1 MKTLRFL
8 SFAALAV
15 LLSSCVEMT
24 SVDNTDEQTN
34 TIAAVME
41 GIQTKTS
48 TTDEGRFSWSESD
61 NIWLETTAGDVIGTL
76 ATGDGTPNA
85 TFNFGAFMG
94 ELTGRSVYPYNT
106 GHSVEDDVL
115 NVVLPASY
123 NLGSNLE
130 NTNAPMYG
138 VNVNGTLKFNH
149 LAGVMRFAFKNV
161 PAGVDKFTITVDKK
175 INGLFEADLTADYP
189 VLQTESTNVVEERT
203 VTINFNAIANTSD
216 IKLFIPLPLGT
227 YESLELALYK
237 GEEAIWNYSKA
248 VTNTVNR
255 KSLKLMPAV
264 SMGGSIG
271 GEIEGGDTPET
282 PDETLYINLLD
293 KYNGDV
299 ITHYETQEY
308 KASYNGYIGEA
319 IYVNT
324 NVTEFIYEKPDWV
337 SEVKLESYNGFE
349 ESYQWFTIAI
359 TANTNSEAR
368 QGTIKIIAKD
378 NPDVYATII
387 IKQKGGEAYYL
398 EGRYSLDVDAGAK
411 ETMGLV
417 AGELNTNV
425 TEFDIEKPEWIK
437 DVYIDVNNTWSVA
450 VWCYENTSTSPR
462 SGQIKISAKNNPELY
477 VIVNVSQYG
486 ADYYLKGNQ
495 YRLQVEG
502 ASATGKDNY
511 TAGELNTNVTEFNIE
526 KPDWV
531 KNVYIDVNNTWT
543 VVVWFNENTSTSPR
557 SGEIKI
563 SAKNNPELFVIVY
576 VSQVGA

>member
-8 SFAALAV
+8 SFAALAI
-15 LLSSCVEMT
+15 LLSSCAEMT
-24 SVDNTDEQTN
+24 SVDKTDEQTN

-76 ATGDGTPNA
+76 ATGDGTQNA

-115 NVVLPASY
+115 NVVLPTSY

-216 IKLFIPLPLGT
+216 IKLFVPLPLGT

-248 VTNTVNR
+248 VTNIVNR

-271 GEIEGGDTPET
+271 GEIEGEDTPET
-282 PDETLYINLLD
+282 PEETLYINLLD
-293 KYNGDV
+293 EYNGDV

-308 KASYNGYIGEA
+308 EASYNGSIGEA

-337 SEVKLESYNGFE
+337 SEVKFE
-349 ESYQWFTIAI
+349 ESHQWFIIAI

-398 EGRYSLDVDAGAK
+398 E
-411 ETMGLV
+411 
-417 AGELNTNV
+417 
-425 TEFDIEKPEWIK
+425 
-437 DVYIDVNNTWSVA
+437 
-450 VWCYENTSTSPR
+450 
-462 SGQIKISAKNNPELY
+462 
-477 VIVNVSQYG
+477 
-486 ADYYLKGNQ
+486 GNQ

-543 VVVWFNENTSTSPR
+543 VVVWFNENTSTTAR

>member
-8 SFAALAV
+8 TFAALAV

-48 TTDEGRFSWSESD
+48 TTDEGRFSWSEGD

-308 KASYNGYIGEA
+308 KASYNGSIGEA

-337 SEVKLESYNGFE
+337 SEVKFE

-387 IKQKGGEAYYL
+387 IKQKGE
-398 EGRYSLDVDAGAK
+398 
-411 ETMGLV
+411 
-417 AGELNTNV
+417 
-425 TEFDIEKPEWIK
+425 
-437 DVYIDVNNTWSVA
+437 
-450 VWCYENTSTSPR
+450 
-462 SGQIKISAKNNPELY
+462 
-477 VIVNVSQYG
+477 
-486 ADYYLKGNQ
+486 
-495 YRLQVEG
+495 
-502 ASATGKDNY
+502 
-511 TAGELNTNVTEFNIE
+511 
-526 KPDWV
+526 
-531 KNVYIDVNNTWT
+531 
-543 VVVWFNENTSTSPR
+543 
-557 SGEIKI
+557 
-563 SAKNNPELFVIVY
+563 
-576 VSQVGA
+576 